1 MPREVR
7 APSGGTPP
15 PATATLEDGEVL
27 HLAPLAH
34 EISRRFLHE
43 HPDEEARYG
52 EAAYAWCVHDN
63 QWLLGWATEDLAIG
77 ERHLAKNVQWL
88 AGLLRARGY
97 PFERL
102 ARDLEIAAE
111 VVGDET
117 EARGKLAAKLREG
130 AKSVPRGARRARPS

>member
-1 MPREVR
+1 MS

-15 PATATLEDGEVL
+15 PGSVTLADGDVL
-27 HLAPLAH
+27 HLAPIAH
-34 EISRRFLHE
+34 EISRRFQRE

-52 EAAYAWCVHDN
+52 QAAYDWCVHDN
-63 QWLLGWATEDLAIG
+63 QWLLGWAAEDLEIG
-77 ERHLAKNVQWL
+77 GQHLVKNVRWL

-97 PFERL
+97 PAERL

-117 EARGKLAAKLREG
+117 DGRAKLAAKLREG
-130 AKSVPRGARRARPS
+130 AKSVPRRARRAPST

>member
-1 MPREVR
+1 LAREVS

-15 PATATLEDGEVL
+15 PATATLEDGEVV
-27 HLAPLAH
+27 HLGPVAH
-34 EISRRFLHE
+34 EISRRFQLE
-43 HPDEEARYG
+43 FPDEAERYG

-63 QWLLGWATEDLAIG
+63 QWLLAWAAEDLELG
-77 ERHLAKNVQWL
+77 GRHLAKNVGWL

-97 PFERL
+97 PAERL
-102 ARDLEIAAE
+102 TRDLEIAAE

-130 AKSVPRGARRARPS
+130 ARSVRRRARRVRPN

>member
-1 MPREVR
+1 LPRDVR

-34 EISRRFLHE
+34 EISRRFQAE
-43 HPDEEARYG
+43 YPDEEARYG
-52 EAAYAWCVHDN
+52 EAAFAWCVHDN
-63 QWLLGWATEDLAIG
+63 QWLLGWAVEDLEIKG
-77 ERHLAKNVQWL
+77 GHFAKNVRWL
-88 AGLLRARGY
+88 AGLLRARDY

-111 VVGDET
+111 VVGDES
-117 EARGKLAAKLREG
+117 RGRRDVADKLREG
-130 AKSVPRGARRARPS
+130 AETVRRR